1 MPLMGSLWIGTSGLQ
16 TSQNALNTTAHN
28 LSNVDTEGYVRQQVQ
43 QGSKFYNTLAIAPN
57 SVANQQYGLGVNYSA
72 VKHIRDYFLDKT
84 YREESGRAMFY
95 QVSSETLEEAE
106 NLLGE
111 LNGEAFQA
119 TMSNLWTSVQ
129 ELSKDPTSSV
139 TQGLMVQRAE
149 EMIERAV
156 NIYDSLCNYQD
167 NLNMQIKQK
176 VDLINEYGNQILSLN
191 DQIRNIECGGIEHA
205 NDLRDVRDSILDE
218 LGSLVNMTYTENTW
232 GDVSV
237 RIEGV
242 DFVKGSMCYEIGLF
256 VDETTGF
263 YTPFWPMNAK
273 YELLDNGTREYNIE
287 GAEVFNLKKEISTD
301 METDIG
307 GLKAMLLAR
316 GDHRADYTDIEKD
329 YSAVEQSVI
338 MNLQAEFDQMIHNVA
353 MKMNEVLQTAA
364 GGMTGD
370 LTLQDGTVL
379 TDVLYFES
387 DPNGYMR
394 KEDGQPIQMF
404 AKITTDAYDKVIGQD
419 GKEYWVYAKED
430 FAQTDSLY
438 TLRNIQIDRELKQ
451 APAILGL
458 RLADGSEDMKTVNAL
473 VDAFTEEIYTLN
485 PKVKKTTSFMDYYTD
500 LVSQVAN
507 SGAVF
512 NSVYENQLNTV
523 EATENA
529 RQQIIGVSTDDELSY
544 MIKFQNA
551 YNASSRYINTVSQ
564 MLEHILNTLGV

>member
-43 QGSKFYNTLAIAPN
+43 QGSKFYNTLSVNPN
-57 SVANQQYGLGVNYSA
+57 SVANQQYGLGVSYSA
-72 VKHIRDYFLDKT
+72 VKHIRDYFLDRT

-111 LNGEAFQA
+111 LNGEAFQT

-129 ELSKDPTSSV
+129 ELSKDPTNTV

-176 VDLINEYGNQILSLN
+176 VDLINEYGNQILELN
-191 DQIRNIECGGIEHA
+191 DQIRNIESGGIEHA
-205 NDLRDVRDSILDE
+205 NDLRDVRDSILDT
-218 LGSLVNMTYTENTW
+218 LGELVNMTYTENIY

-242 DFVKGSMCYEIGLF
+242 DFVKGSMCYEIGMQ

-287 GAEVFNLKKEISTD
+287 GAEVFDLTKEISSD
-301 METDIG
+301 LETDIG

-316 GDHRADYTDIEKD
+316 GDHRADYTDIQKD

-353 MKMNEVLQTAA
+353 SKINEVLQNAA
-364 GGMTGD
+364 GGVRGD
-370 LTLQDGTVL
+370 LVLSDGT
-379 TDVLYFES
+379 TYSDVLYFES
-387 DPNGYMR
+387 DPNGYLR

-404 AKITTDAYDKVIGQD
+404 AKITTDSYEKVTDPD
-419 GKEYWVYAKED
+419 GTVYWVYAEED
-430 FAQTDSLY
+430 FALTDSLY
-438 TLRNIQIDRELKQ
+438 TLSNIQIDRELKQ
-451 APAILGL
+451 APALLGF
-458 RLADGSEDMKTVNAL
+458 RLEDGSEDMDTVNAL

-507 SGAVF
+507 SGSVF
-512 NSVYENQLNTV
+512 NSIYENQLNTV

-529 RQQIIGVSTDDELSY
+529 RQQIIGVSSDDELSA
-544 MIKFQNA
+544 MIRYQNA

-564 MLEHILNTLGV
+564 MLEHILNTLGI